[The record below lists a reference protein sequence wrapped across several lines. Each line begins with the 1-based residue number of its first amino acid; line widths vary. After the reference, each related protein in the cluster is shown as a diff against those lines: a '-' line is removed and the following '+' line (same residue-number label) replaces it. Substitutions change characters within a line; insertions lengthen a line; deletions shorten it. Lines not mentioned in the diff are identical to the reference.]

1 MPYVL
6 FGVLASYASHDSCA
20 EECSVNCDTTGAD
33 YPECG
38 LICEVEFMSSPP
50 QIGGFL

>member
-1 MPYVL
+1 MRYVL
-6 FGVLASYASHDSCA
+6 FGALASFVSHDSCA
-20 EECSVNCDTTGAD
+20 EECDTTGAD

-50 QIGGFL
+50 HIGGFL